1 MTPHVKF
8 DIFILSGTD
17 NNRHSR
23 FLTSSYSHIMFRKKV
38 LTALFTAAVALTL
51 NACGSGGGGDDI
63 QYADDNI
70 VKRSEEYGFALLEG
84 HFHSVT
90 LLGSE
95 TDYIKSLQINR
106 DGGYVLTVIN
116 LEYDP
121 EKNDE
126 LKEGE
131 TQKTHYERR
140 GMPWL
145 YKNVSK
151 NVSTLELRKMV
162 SETTQHIV
170 DHLLT
175 ITWLSETQLQVH
187 TFYKHENKEY
197 NRYQTMTLIET
208 PETAPLTTSIK

>member
-1 MTPHVKF
+1 
-8 DIFILSGTD
+8 
-17 NNRHSR
+17 
-23 FLTSSYSHIMFRKKV
+23 MFRKKV

-51 NACGSGGGGDDI
+51 NACGSGGGGDDV

-121 EKNDE
+121 EKNEE

-131 TQKTHYERR
+131 TQKTHYESR

-162 SETTQHIV
+162 SETKQHIV

-208 PETAPLTTSIK
+208 PETAPLTSSIE